1 MTKKTLVVV
10 SYGYGTEN
18 PFYDL
23 FKRIKYTSKRDPA
36 ILTKGDV
43 VLFEGGTDINPSLY
57 GQEAGSYTGF
67 SDEQRDEFEV
77 SVFNE
82 AKKLDIPMLGICRGA
97 QFLCAM
103 SGGKLAQH
111 VNKHGRDHLVTDNK
125 GHEYK
130 VTSTHHQMM
139 LPKGTNH
146 ELVAYATEATVHL
159 GEKDI
164 PLAVEKDAEVVYFKD
179 TNALAIQGH
188 PEYLHS
194 HEHMVIKCREYVKEY
209 LLNI

>member
-82 AKKLDIPMLGICRGA
+82 AKKLGIPMLGICRGA

-111 VNKHGRDHLVTDNK
+111 VNKHGRDHLVTDNV
-125 GHEYK
+125 GDTYP

-146 ELVAYATEATVHL
+146 ELVAYAKEATIHL

-164 PLAVEKDAEVVYFKD
+164 PLDVETDAEVVYFKD
-179 TNALAIQGH
+179 TKALAIQGH

-194 HEHMVIKCREYVKEY
+194 HEQMVVKCREYGKDY
-209 LLNI
+209 LLK